1 MTKQSIHEDIAE
13 KSVIGSI
20 LINKKNLD
28 VVRELGITQ
37 DHFLF
42 QANKFIYD
50 AMLQLDEID
59 ATIVYEKMIELG
71 TADSVDPVYLSE
83 CIDSTPTDMHVVYYC
98 EIMLQNYRKKYAIS
112 VSKKLVSMCES
123 NADIE
128 DVISELEASAAEIK
142 SLLNA
147 KNDGTIKYSQI
158 EDNIVKYCTGNI
170 STGLTTGYRSLDK
183 YFRHKKGILVIA
195 TGVPNSGKS
204 EVWDQLMLKTMVIHG
219 WKWTVY
225 SPENY
230 PPEFHFSKLAEKYI
244 GKPMRR
250 RFGIEPMDNLD
261 IRNAIRFYDK
271 HMYSIIPREDGLSI
285 NEILN
290 RTKQNKLK
298 YGCDG
303 LLIDPYNE
311 IEHKIPQGMS
321 ETQYIS
327 MFLSKIRNF
336 SRLYDMEVVLIAHP
350 TKMVPNEDGEYRV
363 PSLYDISG
371 SANFSNKA
379 DVGMSVWRSFQ
390 QKTYVSDIHITKVR
404 DRNIGE
410 RGSVK
415 LKWVQTTGTYEEI
428 EN

>member
-1 MTKQSIHEDIAE
+1 MTVHEDVAE

-20 LINKKNLD
+20 LINKRNLD
-28 VVRELGITQ
+28 LVKELGITQ

-42 QANKFIYD
+42 RNNKLIYD

-59 ATIVYEKMIELG
+59 STIVYEKMKELG
-71 TADSVDPVYLSE
+71 TSESIGPTYLSE
-83 CIDSTPTDMHVVYYC
+83 CIDATPTDMHVVYYA
-98 EIMLQNYRKKYAIS
+98 EIMLQNYRKKFALS
-112 VSKKLVSMCES
+112 TSKKLVSMCEA
-123 NADIE
+123 NADVE
-128 DVISELEASAAEIK
+128 DIISELEASASEMK
-142 SLLNA
+142 SMLNS
-147 KNDGTIKYSQI
+147 KTDGTIKYAQL
-158 EDNIVKYCTGNI
+158 EENIVNYCTGNV

-183 YFRHKKGILVIA
+183 FFRHKKGMLIIA
-195 TGVPNSGKS
+195 TGIPNSGKS
-204 EVWDQLMLKTMVIHG
+204 ELWDQLILKTMILHG

-225 SPENY
+225 SPENF
-230 PPEFHFSKLAEKYI
+230 PPEFHFGKLAEKYI

-250 RFGIEPMDNLD
+250 RYGIEPMDNLD

-271 HMYSIIPREDGLSI
+271 HMYSIAPREDGLSV

-303 LLIDPYNE
+303 LLVDPYNE
-311 IEHKIPQGMS
+311 IEHKIPYGIS

-336 SRLYDMEVVLIAHP
+336 SRLYDIEVVLIAHP
-350 TKMVPNEDGEYRV
+350 TKMVPNDDGEYRV
-363 PSLYDISG
+363 PSLYDIAG
-371 SANFSNKA
+371 SANFYNKA

-390 QKTYVSDIHITKVR
+390 QKTNISDIHITKVR

-410 RGSVK
+410 RGSAK
-415 LKWVQTTGTYEEI
+415 LKWTPTIGTYEEI
-428 EN
+428 IED